1 MALEKCKKCGAAL
14 DKNFYLCPSCGAKRP
29 DEELL
34 SRADIAY
41 NADNSDA
48 ARKFYNDILARD
60 RKNAQAYWG
69 LFLLDMGAKDG
80 ILNKGPMKICV
91 SADSYLAMNLTEE
104 LYDRIV
110 LNPNYLRAASLAE
123 GELKKNIDEFA
134 DWLEE
139 RHGELERE
147 RTDPKFKARADDF
160 RDYFSPS
167 SSTNGNERDDTVSNP
182 KSDIP
187 SMGLDMG
194 ALFLQ
199 YLKDTGQSGEDS
211 ADQAA
216 PVSGSHPK
224 NADDKADPYASI
236 TKSNKKSS
244 DSKLDGVSKTAP
256 KKSAQLGAPKSGATK
271 PSAAGKPTKSASRK
285 MPTLFAGDIVATIVC
300 CLPIV
305 LELLVVLLIPHIGFL
320 AKNVYLSRWGW
331 QALSVPLRVSF
342 ISIIVLGFFVQGLGL
357 FEKLNKPLG
366 MITQIITFGLFVLS
380 AYAAHN
386 NAASAFT
393 QWGMALMVPIS
404 LLVTAWRY
412 VTTDGFG
419 FIDDFNFWY
428 YLPIALE
435 IAEYLLFFLVFPLMF
450 ETSASL
456 WIFLALT
463 VTTIG
468 AIAVSS
474 FWEDFHWV
482 SAGINL
488 GVVVLLCLI
497 YWLGVLWNSEWLW
510 NGGIITVVILAIGGS
525 WFIHWF
531 IHRNDP

>member
-1 MALEKCKKCGAAL
+1 MASEKCKKCGADL
-14 DKNFYLCPSCGAKRP
+14 DKNFYLCPNCGAKKP

-34 SRADIAY
+34 TRADIAY
-41 NADNSDA
+41 NADDSAA
-48 ARKFYNDILARD
+48 ARKFYNGILARD

-104 LYDRIV
+104 LYTSIV

-123 GELKKNIDEFA
+123 GELKKNINEFA

-147 RTDPKFKARADDF
+147 RTDPQFKARADDF

-167 SSTNGNERDDTVSNP
+167 SATNNNEQDDTVADP

-187 SMGLDMG
+187 TMGLDMG

-199 YLKDTGQSGEDS
+199 YLKDTGQSGERATDQVAPTES
-211 ADQAA
+211 ARSQNNNDKYAQFDKKSTKTVAPTQSDKKPTRTPPPAPKNTKSSKVAA
-216 PVSGSHPK
+216 P
-224 NADDKADPYASI
+224 
-236 TKSNKKSS
+236 T
-244 DSKLDGVSKTAP
+244 
-256 KKSAQLGAPKSGATK
+256 
-271 PSAAGKPTKSASRK
+271 SRK
-285 MPTLFAGDIVATIVC
+285 MPTIFAGDIVATIVC

-320 AKNVYLSRWGW
+320 AENTYLSRWGW
-331 QALSVPLRVSF
+331 QALSVPMKVSF
-342 ISIIVLGFFVQGLGL
+342 ISVIVLGFFVQGLGL

-366 MITQIITFGLFVLS
+366 MVTQIITFGLFVLS

-393 QWGMALMVPIS
+393 QWGMALMVPAS
-404 LLVTAWRY
+404 LIVAALRY
-412 VTTDGFG
+412 VSADGFG
-419 FIDDFNFWY
+419 FLDDFNFWY

-450 ETSASL
+450 EASASL
-456 WIFLALT
+456 WTFIAFT
-463 VTTIG
+463 VTTVA

-474 FWEDFHWV
+474 FWEDFHWA

-488 GVVVLLCLI
+488 GVAVLLCVI
-497 YWLGVLWNSEWLW
+497 YWLGMLWNSEWLW